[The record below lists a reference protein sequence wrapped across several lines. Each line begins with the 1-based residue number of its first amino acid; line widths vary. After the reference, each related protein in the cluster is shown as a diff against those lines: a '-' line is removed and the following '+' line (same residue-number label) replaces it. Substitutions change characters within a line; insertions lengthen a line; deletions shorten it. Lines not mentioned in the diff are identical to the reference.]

1 MADIIDVLRVYIVKA
16 RRQINQ
22 KLLEY
27 TIFVTPL
34 WSITIIDVAKK
45 KYLAVKWLS
54 FALERR
60 HPRASILVSFRVS
73 SWPLDLDQLM
83 RKELRRHW
91 PRSNRAWS
99 RQRWKVATALCCH
112 CCEFS
117 LDSSLHRAS
126 LTITNTSHR
135 WIRSR
140 ALASSNR
147 TCQIAMYL
155 LLFPELSSNWKKWSG
170 VCCLAGWF

>member
-1 MADIIDVLRVYIVKA
+1 MSEMADIIDVLRVYIVKA

-45 KYLAVKWLS
+45 KYLTVKWLS

-73 SWPLDLDQLM
+73 S
-83 RKELRRHW
+83 
-91 PRSNRAWS
+91 
-99 RQRWKVATALCCH
+99 
-112 CCEFS
+112 
-117 LDSSLHRAS
+117 
-126 LTITNTSHR
+126 
-135 WIRSR
+135 
-140 ALASSNR
+140 
-147 TCQIAMYL
+147 
-155 LLFPELSSNWKKWSG
+155 
-170 VCCLAGWF
+170 